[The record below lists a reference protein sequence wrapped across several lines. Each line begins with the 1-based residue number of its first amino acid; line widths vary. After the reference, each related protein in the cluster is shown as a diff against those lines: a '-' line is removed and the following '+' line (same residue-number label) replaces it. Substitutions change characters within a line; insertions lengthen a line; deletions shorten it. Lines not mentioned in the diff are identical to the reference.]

1 MPPPTTVSMECQTD
15 DSFLSESKAGNSSQ
29 KEEPVPP
36 KGSAQTEVSGESQA
50 DLQKDDTAPKPEQA
64 KRLYY
69 GADITGNEDD
79 SVFRKLSRYF
89 TDGYHGEWAGSTI
102 KVIQLQLNIDVS
114 SGM

>member
-1 MPPPTTVSMECQTD
+1 MQKEAPVPPEGSLQKEE
-15 DSFLSESKAGNSSQ
+15 SGESKA
-29 KEEPVPP
+29 EP
-36 KGSAQTEVSGESQA
+36 QA
-50 DLQKDDTAPKPEQA
+50 DIQKDDTAPKPEQA

>member
-1 MPPPTTVSMECQTD
+1 MIHFCLNQRLETLRRKRNQ
-15 DSFLSESKAGNSSQ
+15 FHLN
-29 KEEPVPP
+29 
-36 KGSAQTEVSGESQA
+36 GSAQTEVSGESQA